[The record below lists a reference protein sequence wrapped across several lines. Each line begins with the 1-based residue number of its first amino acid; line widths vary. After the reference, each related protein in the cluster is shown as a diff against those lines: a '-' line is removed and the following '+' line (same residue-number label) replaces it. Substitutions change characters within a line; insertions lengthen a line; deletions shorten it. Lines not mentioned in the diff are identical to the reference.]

1 MARKD
6 QILQRK
12 LDKANRALRLLNVVE
27 NIQQWGYNKGIIQ
40 AANPMAQW
48 TKTQE
53 EVNELKDAIEKN
65 DRDAI
70 VDAIGDVIVT
80 VVLQAKIQNIDLTET
95 LESVYDIVS
104 KRKGKLVNGTFI
116 KES

>member
-1 MARKD
+1 M
-6 QILQRK
+6 
-12 LDKANRALRLLNVVE
+12 E
-27 NIQQWGYNKGIIQ
+27 NIQQWGYDKGIIQ

-53 EVNELKDAIEKN
+53 EVNELKGAIEKN

-70 VDAIGDVIVT
+70 VDAVGDVIVT
-80 VVLQAKIQNIDLTET
+80 VILQAKIQNIDLTES
-95 LESVYDIVS
+95 LESVYNIIS

>member
-1 MARKD
+1 
-6 QILQRK
+6 
-12 LDKANRALRLLNVVE
+12 
-27 NIQQWGYNKGIIQ
+27 
-40 AANPMAQW
+40 MAQW
-48 TKTQE
+48 AKTQE

-70 VDAIGDVIVT
+70 VDAVGDVIVT
-80 VVLQAKIQNIDLTET
+80 VLLQAKIQNIDLTES
-95 LESVYDIVS
+95 LESVYNIIS

>member
-1 MARKD
+1 
-6 QILQRK
+6 
-12 LDKANRALRLLNVVE
+12 
-27 NIQQWGYNKGIIQ
+27 
-40 AANPMAQW
+40 MAQW

-70 VDAIGDVIVT
+70 VDAIGNVIVT

-95 LESVYDIVS
+95 LESVYDIIS
-104 KRKGKLVNGTFI
+104 KRKVNW
-116 KES
+116 